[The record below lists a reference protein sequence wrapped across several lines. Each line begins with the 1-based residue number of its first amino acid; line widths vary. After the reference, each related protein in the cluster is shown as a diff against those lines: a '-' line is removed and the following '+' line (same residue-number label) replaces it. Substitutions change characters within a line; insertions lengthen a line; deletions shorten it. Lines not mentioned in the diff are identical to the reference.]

1 MAARQPWS
9 QAAIW
14 TRDAAAIYGA
24 IAFVMW
30 LSERL
35 VTYEG
40 LWIPSVTVAILVYA
54 LRRLVLARYAPWD
67 AAGKEI
73 VWLVLA
79 STIAS
84 ICLAVELIL
93 ALRHDFEPA
102 FLLGALLVPYAYGL
116 TFYRRRVLTR
126 FDLEQI
132 REMVKDRFEEIGD
145 STDVG
150 QSLDGL
156 LTRIGSQISR
166 WQP

>member
-40 LWIPSVTVAILVYA
+40 LWIPSVTVAVVMYA
-54 LRRLVLARYAPWD
+54 LRRLVLARYAPRD
-67 AAGKEI
+67 GAAKEI
-73 VWLVLA
+73 LWLVLA

-84 ICLAVELIL
+84 NCLAGELSI
-93 ALRHDFEPA
+93 ALRHDFGPA
-102 FLLGALLVPYAYGL
+102 FPLGALLVPYA
-116 TFYRRRVLTR
+116 
-126 FDLEQI
+126 
-132 REMVKDRFEEIGD
+132 
-145 STDVG
+145 
-150 QSLDGL
+150 
-156 LTRIGSQISR
+156 
-166 WQP
+166 